1 MSAHDLLL
9 HLRHAGFRLDVVADK
24 LLVAP
29 ASRLSDTQR
38 TGIRDQLA
46 ELLNLLGAEYEH
58 EREAFEERAAI
69 MEFDGGMTRPEA
81 EAAARTV
88 IANERKDH
96 ADH

>member
-9 HLRHAGFRLDVVADK
+9 NLRDAGFRLDAVADK

-29 ASRLSDTQR
+29 ASRLSDAQR

-46 ELLNLLGAEYEH
+46 ELLTVLGAEYE
-58 EREAFEERAAI
+58 RETFEERAAI

-81 EAAARTV
+81 EAAARIV

-96 ADH
+96 ASH